1 MKKIMFFLFSVMI
14 LSSCVD
20 YSGFDEPDKSSDYFL
35 KANGTKMVG
44 GDTIYIAINTL
55 TSFEMLTPQGIKV
68 EAVFRSSNLNSSF
81 GTGLKADISYSNTGI
96 YKVSASLIGSD
107 KTISVYVSVQKS
119 TDYTL
124 KINGNSVAAGS
135 TFNATTI
142 QSLKFKVVDVDNKAL
157 TTAFD
162 FGNGTKI
169 KTDSVSLYYAEAGT
183 YNVTATTGAKVIK
196 LTIVITKGEKDA
208 LVVISATVSGNNINV
223 TFGFKCSAIP
233 NFSSTKP
240 TYVAGE
246 LPNASWYKY
255 DLSEVVS
262 IGGVNYFKW
271 SITTPPGKFRL
282 SWIQQKDVKAAFNY
296 DDCNWSYDSSSAF
309 WNAKDYLYYI
319 YLKIDNNA
327 VIVSAS

>member
-20 YSGFDEPDKSSDYFL
+20 YSGFNEPDTSSDYFV
-35 KANGTKMVG
+35 KANGTKMVS
-44 GDTIYIAINTL
+44 GDTLYTVINTV
-55 TSFEMLTPQGIKV
+55 TSFELFNPQGTKV
-68 EAVFRSSNLNSSF
+68 EAVFRSSDLNTSF
-81 GTGLKADISYSNTGI
+81 GTGLKADISYSNVGI
-96 YKVSASLIGSD
+96 YKVSVSLIGSD
-107 KTISVYVSVQKS
+107 KTISVYVSAQKS

-135 TFNATTI
+135 TFKATTT

-169 KTDSVSLYYAEAGT
+169 KTDSVSLYYDKAGT
-183 YNVTATTGAKVIK
+183 YNLTATTGSKIIK
-196 LTIVITKGEKDA
+196 LTVEVTKGADDA
-208 LVVISATVSGNNINV
+208 VVIISANVSGSNINV
-223 TFGFKCSAIP
+223 TFGFKCNTIP
-233 NFSSTKP
+233 NFSSTKS

-246 LPNASWYKY
+246 LPNASWNKY

-262 IGGVNYFKW
+262 ISGVNYFKW
-271 SITTPPGKFRL
+271 SVTTPPGKFRL
-282 SWIQQKDVKAAFNY
+282 SWIQLKDGKTAFNY
-296 DDCNWSYDSSSAF
+296 DDCNWSYDSNSTF